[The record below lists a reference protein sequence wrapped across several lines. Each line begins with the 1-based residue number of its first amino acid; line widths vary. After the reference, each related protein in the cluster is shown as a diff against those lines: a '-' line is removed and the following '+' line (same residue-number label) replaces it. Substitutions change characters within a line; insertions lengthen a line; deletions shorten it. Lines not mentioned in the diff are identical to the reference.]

1 MKEKLKCVIVAF
13 SLILYVGLTCI
24 TNASSTPAVSID
36 PPEVKD
42 LSPGQSFS
50 VNITITGIT
59 INETVGHKCYGL
71 YGWSID
77 VAFDPAVINVVDATE
92 GPFLKEI
99 QETIFASPTKN
110 NEAGYVRVGS
120 LFMPPLP
127 ERGAEGSGVLA
138 TITFNVTGQ
147 GVTDLHFQSS
157 KINTKIEGNNI
168 AIEHIANDGK
178 FMNTAAPLVLSNE
191 LIIAVGVVVAIGGGL
206 ALFLYKRRQG

>member
-1 MKEKLKCVIVAF
+1 MREKLCAIAAF

-24 TNASSTPAVSID
+24 ATASSTPVVSID
-36 PPEVKD
+36 PPEVRD
-42 LSPGQSFS
+42 LSPGESFS
-50 VNITITGIT
+50 VDVTVTGIT

-77 VAFDPAVINVVDATE
+77 VAFDPTVVNVVDATE
-92 GPFLKEI
+92 GPFLKEV
-99 QETIFASPTKN
+99 QETIFAPPTKN
-110 NEAGYVRVGS
+110 NEVGYVRVGS

-147 GVTDLHFQSS
+147 GLTDLHFQSS

-168 AIEHIANDGK
+168 PIEHIATDGS
-178 FMNTAAPLVLSNE
+178 FANAAAPLVLSNE
-191 LIIAVGVVVAIGGGL
+191 LIIAIAVVIAAGGGL